1 MRIVCNTLFHEFLLK
16 TSPLRGGKVDFKV
29 KISSINDKE
38 LSHAYG
44 ILCASAFTDI
54 ETSRNSTELTFCR
67 ILPGLETILH
77 SHYENEFF
85 HVTRGEGGITIDGN
99 EAEVKAGDVIEIRAF
114 SQHSLKNSH
123 PTENLEFIS
132 IYSQA
137 PKVSGIPTELLVTSA
152 PPTPNG
158 PLHLGH
164 LSGPYLGADVVNRY
178 MKMRNVNS
186 VHRSGTDDFQNYVF
200 EKGGPEEFR
209 QKIIQG
215 FEKSNI
221 VMDEFISPSQSETYQ
236 KFVQSFFVTLKNDG
250 FIQKER
256 LALPYCRECDLT
268 LIDVYLT
275 GKCAHCFES
284 SSGACESCGVVT
296 AAYEILEPHCGK
308 CHKEATS
315 KEMEAYVFDLK
326 PHLHLVEELH
336 QNLSNQSLKTQTLI
350 NRFKA
355 SNLSPLVISHPG
367 EWGIKVPGEEDS
379 VIHVW
384 FEMAAAYSMLRNK
397 SDSKWAH
404 SFGVDNSYYYLL
416 LVPILMKLFNSDEKS
431 YSSVVINEFLNL
443 EGQKFS
449 TSRSHAIWVNEFMNE
464 VASDAV
470 RLYLAKVRPEL
481 HASNFELVSFKQF
494 YGDVYNRLEAL
505 LKGSILPSEISVN
518 RGERKYIERLNLITR
533 DLEVAYHP
541 ESFSLNNAYRL
552 IEETL
557 SLVES
562 VKTHPALFALGK
574 RVLAKLSYPLTPEL
588 SSGYLGRTDP
598 EWEQD
603 VNLYV

>member
-1 MRIVCNTLFHEFLLK
+1 MQYCISWILAKNK
-16 TSPLRGGKVDFKV
+16 SSQGGEMDFKV
-29 KISSINDKE
+29 KISSIDEKE

-44 ILCASAFTDI
+44 ILCASVFTDI

-67 ILPGLETILH
+67 ILPGLESTLH

-85 HVTRGEGGITIDGN
+85 YVIKGEGMMTIDH
-99 EAEVKAGDVIEIRAF
+99 AKTQVKAGDIIEIHAF
-114 SQHSLKNSH
+114 CKHSLKNSN
-123 PTENLEFIS
+123 PIESLEFLS
-132 IYSQA
+132 IYSQT
-137 PKVSGIPTELLVTSA
+137 PKVSGIPSELLVTSA

-164 LSGPYLGADVVNRY
+164 LSGPYLGADVINRY
-178 MKMRNVNS
+178 MKMRRVNS

-200 EKGGPEEFR
+200 EKGGPEGFR
-209 QKIIQG
+209 QKIIEG
-215 FEKSNI
+215 LGKSNI
-221 VMDEFISPSQSETYQ
+221 VMDEFISPFQNEAYQ
-236 KFVQSFFVTLKNDG
+236 KFVQSFFVTLRNDG
-250 FIQKER
+250 LIEKKR
-256 LALPYCRECDLT
+256 LALPFCRECDLT
-268 LIDVYLT
+268 LVDVYLS

-296 AAYEILEPHCGK
+296 PPYEILEPHCGK

-315 KEMEAYVFDLK
+315 KEVEVYVFDLK
-326 PHLHLVEELH
+326 PHLFLLEDLH
-336 QNLSNQSLKTQTLI
+336 QKLSKQGLKTQTLI
-350 NRFKA
+350 SHFKA
-355 SNLSPLVISHPG
+355 TKLSPLVISHPG
-367 EWGIKVPGEEDS
+367 KWGIKVPGEEDL

-384 FEMAAAYSMLRNK
+384 FEMAAAYTMLRNK
-397 SDSKWAH
+397 SESNWVH

-416 LVPILMKLFNSDEKS
+416 LVPILMKVFNSDEKS

-443 EGQKFS
+443 EGRKFS
-449 TSRSHAIWVNEFMNE
+449 TGRGHAIWVNEFMDE

-481 HASNFELVSFKQF
+481 HASNFELTSFNQF

-505 LKGSILPSEISVN
+505 LKESTLSGEVLVN
-518 RGERKYIERLNLITR
+518 LGERKFIERLNFITR

-562 VKTHPALFALGK
+562 VKTHSALFTLGK
-574 RVLAKLSYPLTPEL
+574 RVLAKMSYPITPEL
-588 SSGYLGRTDP
+588 SSGFLGRTDP
-598 EWEQD
+598 DWEQD